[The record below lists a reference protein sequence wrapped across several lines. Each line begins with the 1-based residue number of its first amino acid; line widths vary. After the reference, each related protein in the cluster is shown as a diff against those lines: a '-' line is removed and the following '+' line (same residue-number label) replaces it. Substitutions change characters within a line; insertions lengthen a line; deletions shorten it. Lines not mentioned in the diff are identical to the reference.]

1 MLPSTDPNHIGRSSE
16 HLSGQDAFRLHVVHT
31 VGASGQASWK
41 HLCTAEGCAPKAKE
55 VASNF
60 PRPSCA
66 DIRLSGQ
73 GNYGG
78 PKRRS
83 QIRA

>member
-1 MLPSTDPNHIGRSSE
+1 MLPSIDPNHIGRSSK
-16 HLSGQDAFRLHVVHT
+16 HLSGQDAFRLHVV
-31 VGASGQASWK
+31 GKASWK

-73 GNYGG
+73 GN
-78 PKRRS
+78 
-83 QIRA
+83 